1 MDIWQNIIHC
11 SSDQEFLFKEKVV
24 ESGETKALSYQLWWI
39 ISKWWHTYSM
49 KYFITLAFP
58 KISEH
63 EPKEDH
69 NKALEKAKT
78 FVTTFQ
84 GSTKAV
90 TYDKHENDKYQK
102 KFQILKLITE
112 AVLLCPEQEI
122 ALRGYWEHSNYT
134 ESYHEKWVNT
144 GNVIATIN
152 AFVKLDL
159 ILKDHLKNG
168 AKMQKMTS

>member
-1 MDIWQNIIHC
+1 M
-11 SSDQEFLFKEKVV
+11 
-24 ESGETKALSYQLWWI
+24 
-39 ISKWWHTYSM
+39 
-49 KYFITLAFP
+49 
-58 KISEH
+58 
-63 EPKEDH
+63 
-69 NKALEKAKT
+69 
-78 FVTTFQ
+78 
-84 GSTKAV
+84 

-122 ALRGYWEHSNYT
+122 ALRGYWEQSNYT

-168 AKMQKMTS
+168 AKTQKMTSWKIHNNAIPCLAELIKKGLREDLSEYYAILTDEVTDEFSNKEILLLCLRYVSYQNGFSIIHETFFELLHIIVPPTGQSIGKK